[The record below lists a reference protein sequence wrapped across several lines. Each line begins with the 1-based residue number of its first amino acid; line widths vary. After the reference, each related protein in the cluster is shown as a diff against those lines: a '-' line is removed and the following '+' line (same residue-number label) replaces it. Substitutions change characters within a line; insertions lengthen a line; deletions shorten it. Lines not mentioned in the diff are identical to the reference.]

1 MMLLS
6 TPLFSHWSIPL
17 TYELAVFPET
27 QPAVILVWVND
38 KKDLWK
44 LQVNKSIN
52 RQERHMETPGEQINQ
67 KIVRAKKH

>member
-1 MMLLS
+1 MPSRLS
-6 TPLFSHWSIPL
+6 LKSLKYLNYTCGDL

-52 RQERHMETPGEQINQ
+52 D
-67 KIVRAKKH
+67 KKD